1 MENQNNNKVV
11 IALLVIIISILT
23 VLCILFATGT
33 ISFKSNDVE
42 VNDSNQNITE
52 NNDYQTND
60 ITLENIKEIFKV
72 TYNYYELPVVYCGK
86 TDNTLVEIYGTSRK
100 ASTEFATYDEM
111 LNYLKKYMTIDVI
124 SGKIPWAAT
133 TKEYYLEKDGK
144 LYCEETYKGYIYDH
158 GNIEIEIT
166 SQEENKVTCIVTIEL
181 IDPDNNK
188 TSDEVNITLEK
199 NNNNWI
205 ITSYKK

>member
-1 MENQNNNKVV
+1 MLYSYNAYYYLIFNNINVK
-11 IALLVIIISILT
+11 
-23 VLCILFATGT
+23 
-33 ISFKSNDVE
+33 
-42 VNDSNQNITE
+42 
-52 NNDYQTND
+52 YTN
-60 ITLENIKEIFKV
+60 LKA
-72 TYNYYELPVVYCGK
+72 
-86 TDNTLVEIYGTSRK
+86 IYS
-100 ASTEFATYDEM
+100 AITEFATYDEM
-111 LNYLKKYMTIDVI
+111 LNYLKKYMTIEVI
-124 SGKIPWAAT
+124 SGKNPWAAT

-144 LYCEETYKGYIYDH
+144 LYCEETYKGYMYEH

-166 SQEENKVTCIVTIEL
+166 SQEENKVTCIATIEL